1 MVKLIVGKKG
11 TGKTKM
17 LVDLVHQAADASKG
31 NVVCIEKGNSLTYD
45 IRPQVRLVRAD
56 EFKIHD
62 YAAMN
67 GFVSLGPALLND
79 HAVNYRAMAR
89 QLPDGMLLVE
99 SDRAASGPG
108 AAAPRVGEVAA
119 FLARLRGVPA
129 DALAATLEANAD
141 RFAGRP

>member
-1 MVKLIVGKKG
+1 MLKLIVGKKG

-56 EFKIHD
+56 EFRIHS

-67 GFVSLGPALLND
+67 GFICGIMAGDYDCTDIFVDSITKICGKNDEEMVFFFETLSELTDNQNLTLTSTVSADLAEIPEALHKYVTNL
-79 HAVNYRAMAR
+79 
-89 QLPDGMLLVE
+89 
-99 SDRAASGPG
+99 
-108 AAAPRVGEVAA
+108 
-119 FLARLRGVPA
+119 
-129 DALAATLEANAD
+129 
-141 RFAGRP
+141 